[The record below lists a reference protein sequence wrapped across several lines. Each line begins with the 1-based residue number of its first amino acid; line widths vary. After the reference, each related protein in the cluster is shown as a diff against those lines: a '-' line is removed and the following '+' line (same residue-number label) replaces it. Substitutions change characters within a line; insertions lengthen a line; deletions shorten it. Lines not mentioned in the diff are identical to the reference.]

1 LLTTGL
7 EDRMLHF
14 DPRDL
19 VEPTRYAERGRPYEL
34 FAALRREAPVAY
46 CEPEG
51 YAPFWA
57 ITRHEDI
64 VAISRDP
71 ARFSNAEGVAL
82 LRKDEPDFQRM
93 VRTIV
98 NMDPPDHGPYRAIGH
113 RWFVPRNLRSLE
125 ERVRDLVHELLDGV
139 AARGATRIDFVSEI
153 ATPLPLRMICNLLG
167 LPPEDEAF
175 ALRVADEAFGAD
187 DPDMKRS
194 EGGRQALVVELFGYF
209 TKMLADRRREPRED
223 LLSLIANAEV
233 NGKPIPDLEALSYAG
248 VILGAGI
255 DTTRNALGSGLETLL
270 AHPEQLERLRKDPS
284 LVPTAVEE
292 ILRWTVPANQML
304 RSATCDTEV
313 RGVAIRKGE
322 TLVLFY
328 PSANRD
334 ESVFDEPDRFLVDR
348 KPNHHLTF
356 GIGEHFCLGAGLA
369 RMEIRVLL
377 EELLPRLRSIRLAG
391 TPKRIETN
399 FIVGWK
405 ELPIELELDAAKAPG
420 AAAG

>member
-1 LLTTGL
+1 
-7 EDRMLHF
+7 MLNF
-14 DPRDL
+14 DPLDL
-19 VEPTRYAERGRPYEL
+19 VEPSRYAERGRPYDL
-34 FAALRREAPVAY
+34 FAAMRREAPVMF
-46 CEPEG
+46 CEPDG
-51 YAPFWA
+51 YEPFWA

-93 VRTIV
+93 VRTII
-98 NMDPPDHGPYRAIGH
+98 NMDPPDHGAYRAIGH
-113 RWFVPRNLRSLE
+113 RWFVPRNLRNLE
-125 ERVRDLVHELLDGV
+125 GRVRVLARALLDGI
-139 AARGATRIDFVSEI
+139 AARGATRIDFVQQI

-167 LPPEDEAF
+167 LPAEDEAF

-187 DPDMKRS
+187 DPDMKRA
-194 EGGRQALVVELFGYF
+194 EGGRVALVVELTGYF
-209 TKMLADRRREPRED
+209 TKLLADRRREPCED

-255 DTTRNALGSGLETLL
+255 DTTRNALGSGMEALL
-270 AHPEQLERLRKDPS
+270 AHPEQFERLRQDPS

-304 RSATCDTEV
+304 RTATYDTEV
-313 RGVAIRKGE
+313 RGVSIRKGD
-322 TLVLFY
+322 TLALFY

-334 ESVFDEPDRFLVDR
+334 ESVFEEPDRFLVDR

-377 EELLPRLRSIRLAG
+377 EELLPRLRSIHLAG

-420 AAAG
+420 PAAG

>member
-1 LLTTGL
+1 
-7 EDRMLHF
+7 MLDF

-209 TKMLADRRREPRED
+209 TKVLAERRREPRED

-255 DTTRNALGSGLETLL
+255 DTTRNALGSGMQALL
-270 AHPEQLERLRKDPS
+270 AHPEQLERLRKNPS

-377 EELLPRLRSIRLAG
+377 EELLPRLQSIRLAG
-391 TPKRIETN
+391 TPKRIETS

-405 ELPIELELDAAKAPG
+405 ELPIEIELAPG
-420 AAAG
+420 EAR

>member
-1 LLTTGL
+1 
-7 EDRMLHF
+7 MLHF

-377 EELLPRLRSIRLAG
+377 EELLPRLQSIRLAG
-391 TPKRIETN
+391 TPKRIETS

-405 ELPIELELDAAKAPG
+405 ELPIEIELAPG
-420 AAAG
+420 EAR

>member
-1 LLTTGL
+1 
-7 EDRMLHF
+7 MLNF

-51 YAPFWA
+51 YEPFWA

-93 VRTIV
+93 VRTII
-98 NMDPPDHGPYRAIGH
+98 NMDPPDHGAYRAIGH
-113 RWFVPRNLRSLE
+113 RWFVPRNLRNLE
-125 ERVRDLVHELLDGV
+125 GRVRALARALLDGI
-139 AARGATRIDFVSEI
+139 AARGATRIDFVQEI
-153 ATPLPLRMICNLLG
+153 ATPLPLRMICSLLG
-167 LPPEDEAF
+167 LPVEDEAF

-187 DPDMKRS
+187 DPDMKRA
-194 EGGRQALVVELFGYF
+194 EGGREALVVELFGYF
-209 TKMLADRRREPRED
+209 TKMLADRRRRPRED

-233 NGKPIPDLEALSYAG
+233 NGKPIQDLEALSYAG
-248 VILGAGI
+248 IILGAGI
-255 DTTRNALGSGLETLL
+255 DTTRNALGSGMEALL
-270 AHPEQLERLRKDPS
+270 AHPKQLERLRQDPS

-304 RSATCDTEV
+304 RTATCDTEV
-313 RGVAIRKGE
+313 RGVPIRKGD

-334 ESVFDEPDRFLVDR
+334 EAVFDEPEHFLVDR

-391 TPKRIETN
+391 TPNRIATN

-405 ELPIELELDAAKAPG
+405 ALPIEFELDAAKSSG

>member
-1 LLTTGL
+1 
-7 EDRMLHF
+7 MLHF

-209 TKMLADRRREPRED
+209 TKVLAERRREPRED

-255 DTTRNALGSGLETLL
+255 DTTRNALGSGMQALL

-304 RSATCDTEV
+304 RTATCDTEV
-313 RGVAIRKGE
+313 RGVAIRKGD

-377 EELLPRLRSIRLAG
+377 EELLPRLRRIERAG
-391 TPKRIETN
+391 TPRPIQTN
-399 FIVGWK
+399 FIVGFK
-405 ELPIELELDAAKAPG
+405 ELPLEIELAPG
-420 AAAG
+420 EAR

>member
-1 LLTTGL
+1 
-7 EDRMLHF
+7 MLNF
-14 DPRDL
+14 DPLDL
-19 VEPTRYAERGRPYEL
+19 VEPSRYAERGRPYEL
-34 FAALRREAPVAY
+34 FAAMRREAPVMF
-46 CEPEG
+46 CEPDG
-51 YAPFWA
+51 YEPFWA

-82 LRKDEPDFQRM
+82 LRKNEPDFQRM
-93 VRTIV
+93 VRTII
-98 NMDPPDHGPYRAIGH
+98 NMDPPDHGAYRAIGH
-113 RWFVPRNLRSLE
+113 RWFVPRNLRNLE
-125 ERVRDLVHELLDGV
+125 GRVRALARALLDGI
-139 AARGATRIDFVSEI
+139 AARGATRIEFVQQI

-167 LPPEDEAF
+167 LPAEDEAF

-187 DPDMKRS
+187 DPDMKRA
-194 EGGRQALVVELFGYF
+194 EGGRVALVVELTGYF
-209 TKMLADRRREPRED
+209 TKLLADRRREPCED

-255 DTTRNALGSGLETLL
+255 DTTRNALGSGMEALL
-270 AHPEQLERLRKDPS
+270 AHPEQFERLRQDPS

-304 RSATCDTEV
+304 RTATCDTEV
-313 RGVAIRKGE
+313 RGIPIRKGD

-334 ESVFDEPDRFLVDR
+334 EAVFEDPDLFLVDR

-377 EELLPRLRSIRLAG
+377 EELLPRLHSIRLAG

-420 AAAG
+420 PAAG

>member
-1 LLTTGL
+1 
-7 EDRMLHF
+7 MLHF

-19 VEPTRYAERGRPYEL
+19 VEPSRYAAHGRPYEL
-34 FAALRREAPVAY
+34 WAALRREAPVAY

-71 ARFSNAEGVAL
+71 ERFSNAHGIAL

-93 VRTIV
+93 VRTII
-98 NMDPPDHGPYRAIGH
+98 NMDPPDHGAYRAIGH

-125 ERVRDLVHELLDGV
+125 DRVRSLARELLDGI
-139 AARGATRIDFVSEI
+139 AARGATRIDFVQEL

-167 LPPEDEAF
+167 LPAEDEAF
-175 ALRVADEAFGAD
+175 ALRIADEAFGSD
-187 DPDMKRS
+187 DPDMKRA
-194 EGGRQALVVELFGYF
+194 EGGRVAVIVEVTGYF
-209 TKMLADRRREPRED
+209 KTLLDERRREPRED

-233 NGKPIPDLEALSYAG
+233 NGKPIPELEALSYAG
-248 VILGAGI
+248 VILAAGI
-255 DTTRNALGSGLETLL
+255 DTTRNALGGGMETLL
-270 AHPEQLERLRKDPS
+270 AHPDQLERLRKDPS
-284 LVPTAVEE
+284 LIPTAVEE

-304 RSATCDTEV
+304 RTATCDTEV
-313 RGVAIRKGE
+313 RGIPIRKGD

-405 ELPIELELDAAKAPG
+405 ELPIEIGLDAVHAGP
-420 AAAG
+420 AAQGR

>member
-1 LLTTGL
+1 
-7 EDRMLHF
+7 MLNF
-14 DPRDL
+14 DPLDL
-19 VEPTRYAERGRPYEL
+19 VEPSRYAERGRPYEL
-34 FAALRREAPVAY
+34 FAAMRREAPVMF
-46 CEPEG
+46 CEPDG
-51 YAPFWA
+51 YEPFWA

-209 TKMLADRRREPRED
+209 TKVLAERRREPRED

-284 LVPTAVEE
+284 LIPTAVEE

-304 RSATCDTEV
+304 RTATFDTEV
-313 RGVAIRKGE
+313 RGVAIRRGD

-377 EELLPRLRSIRLAG
+377 EELLPRLQSIRLAG
-391 TPKRIETN
+391 TPKRIETS

-405 ELPIELELDAAKAPG
+405 ELPIEIELAPG
-420 AAAG
+420 EAR

>member
-1 LLTTGL
+1 
-7 EDRMLHF
+7 MLNF

-19 VEPTRYAERGRPYEL
+19 VEPSRYAERGRPYEL

-51 YAPFWA
+51 YEPFWA

-93 VRTIV
+93 VRTII
-98 NMDPPDHGPYRAIGH
+98 NMDPPDHGAYRAIGH
-113 RWFVPRNLRSLE
+113 RWFVPRNLRNLE
-125 ERVRDLVHELLDGV
+125 GRVRVLARALLDGI
-139 AARGATRIDFVSEI
+139 AARGATRIDFVQEI

-167 LPPEDEAF
+167 LPAEDEAF

-187 DPDMKRS
+187 DPDMKRA
-194 EGGRQALVVELFGYF
+194 EGGRIALVVELTGYF

-248 VILGAGI
+248 VILGAGV
-255 DTTRNALGSGLETLL
+255 DTTRNALGSGMEALL
-270 AHPEQLERLRKDPS
+270 AHPEQLERLRKDPP
-284 LVPTAVEE
+284 LIPTAVEE

-304 RSATCDTEV
+304 RTATCDTEV
-313 RGVAIRKGE
+313 RGVPIQKGD

-334 ESVFDEPDRFLVDR
+334 EAVFEDPDLFLIDR

>member
-1 LLTTGL
+1 VATR
-7 EDRMLHF
+7 E
-14 DPRDL
+14 PQ
-19 VEPTRYAERGRPYEL
+19 PTR
-34 FAALRREAPVAY
+34 VAY

-51 YAPFWA
+51 YEPFWA

-93 VRTIV
+93 VRTII
-98 NMDPPDHGPYRAIGH
+98 NMDPPDHGAYRAIGH
-113 RWFVPRNLRSLE
+113 RWFVPRNLRNLE
-125 ERVRDLVHELLDGV
+125 GRVRALARALLDGI
-139 AARGATRIDFVSEI
+139 AARGATRIDFVQEI
-153 ATPLPLRMICNLLG
+153 ATPLPLRMICSLLG
-167 LPPEDEAF
+167 LPVEDEAF

-187 DPDMKRS
+187 DPDMKRA
-194 EGGRQALVVELFGYF
+194 EGGREALVVELFGYF
-209 TKMLADRRREPRED
+209 TKMLADRRRRPRED

-233 NGKPIPDLEALSYAG
+233 NGKPIQDLEALSYAG
-248 VILGAGI
+248 IILGAGI
-255 DTTRNALGSGLETLL
+255 DTTRNALGSGMEALL

-304 RSATCDTEV
+304 RTATCDTEV
-313 RGVAIRKGE
+313 RGVPIRKGD

-334 ESVFDEPDRFLVDR
+334 EAVFDEPEHFLVDR

-377 EELLPRLRSIRLAG
+377 EELLPRPRSIRLAG
-391 TPKRIETN
+391 TPNRIATN

-405 ELPIELELDAAKAPG
+405 AFPIEFELDAAKSSG

>member
-1 LLTTGL
+1 
-7 EDRMLHF
+7 MLNF
-14 DPRDL
+14 DPLDL
-19 VEPTRYAERGRPYEL
+19 VEPSRYAERGRPYDL
-34 FAALRREAPVAY
+34 FAAMRREAPVMF
-46 CEPEG
+46 CEPDG
-51 YAPFWA
+51 YEPFWA

-93 VRTIV
+93 VRTII
-98 NMDPPDHGPYRAIGH
+98 NMDPPDHGAYRAIGH
-113 RWFVPRNLRSLE
+113 RWFVPRNLRNLE
-125 ERVRDLVHELLDGV
+125 GRVRVLARALLDGI
-139 AARGATRIDFVSEI
+139 AARGATRIDFVQQI

-167 LPPEDEAF
+167 LPAEDEAF

-187 DPDMKRS
+187 DPDMKRA
-194 EGGRQALVVELFGYF
+194 EGGRVALVVELTGYF
-209 TKMLADRRREPRED
+209 TKLLADRRREPCED

-255 DTTRNALGSGLETLL
+255 DTTRNALGSGMEALL
-270 AHPEQLERLRKDPS
+270 AHPEQFERLRQDPS

-304 RSATCDTEV
+304 RTATYDTEV
-313 RGVAIRKGE
+313 RGVSIRKGD
-322 TLVLFY
+322 TLALFY

-334 ESVFDEPDRFLVDR
+334 ESVFEEPDRFLVDR

-377 EELLPRLRSIRLAG
+377 EELLPRLRSIHLAG

-405 ELPIELELDAAKAPG
+405 ELPIELGLDAAKAPG
-420 AAAG
+420 PAAG

>member
-377 EELLPRLRSIRLAG
+377 EELLPRLQSIRLAG
-391 TPKRIETN
+391 TPKRIETS

-405 ELPIELELDAAKAPG
+405 ELPIEIELAPG
-420 AAAG
+420 EAR

>member
-1 LLTTGL
+1 
-7 EDRMLHF
+7 MLHF

-255 DTTRNALGSGLETLL
+255 DTTRNALGSGMETLL

-284 LVPTAVEE
+284 LIPTAVEE

-377 EELLPRLRSIRLAG
+377 EELLPRLQSIRLAG
-391 TPKRIETN
+391 TPKRIETS

-405 ELPIELELDAAKAPG
+405 ELPIEIELAPG
-420 AAAG
+420 EAR

>member
-1 LLTTGL
+1 
-7 EDRMLHF
+7 
-14 DPRDL
+14 
-19 VEPTRYAERGRPYEL
+19 
-34 FAALRREAPVAY
+34 
-46 CEPEG
+46 
-51 YAPFWA
+51 
-57 ITRHEDI
+57 
-64 VAISRDP
+64 
-71 ARFSNAEGVAL
+71 
-82 LRKDEPDFQRM
+82 
-93 VRTIV
+93 
-98 NMDPPDHGPYRAIGH
+98 
-113 RWFVPRNLRSLE
+113 
-125 ERVRDLVHELLDGV
+125 
-139 AARGATRIDFVSEI
+139 
-153 ATPLPLRMICNLLG
+153 
-167 LPPEDEAF
+167 
-175 ALRVADEAFGAD
+175 
-187 DPDMKRS
+187 MKRS

-377 EELLPRLRSIRLAG
+377 EELLPRLQSIRLAG
-391 TPKRIETN
+391 TPKRIETS

-405 ELPIELELDAAKAPG
+405 ELPIEIELAPG
-420 AAAG
+420 EAR